1 LTQSAPVLRIDAAAL
16 IDDRPITG
24 LQVRVF
30 IFCALVALLD
40 GVDSYV
46 IAVAGP
52 LIRDEMAMSAL
63 AFAPA
68 FSAHLF
74 GAAIGAILFGPIAD
88 RIGRKPTLVF
98 ATALFGA
105 FTCLTALAGS
115 FPLLLLYRALAGLGL
130 GGAIPCFITLAAE
143 YAPAKRRAMYTSLLW
158 AGYPLGNA
166 VGALTSS
173 FVISYFEWPALF
185 YVGGVPTLIVA
196 ALLLFF
202 MPESLRY
209 LASCGRNDGRPERLA
224 RRLNPMLP
232 AGRIEVVLNSETR
245 ASPAKVPLQD
255 LFSGGRAVGTVLLG
269 LILFLGFATT
279 TVIVLQVPTLL
290 REANIPLQVSARLT
304 VAYSF
309 VAAFGMAIAGRLV
322 EKFGPAAALAPAFVF
337 GAALLAA
344 LGYFAASPY
353 AAAVVM
359 ALLGLTVPLGTSG
372 GIALTATFYPTAMR
386 SAGTGWAMGMG
397 RVGQVCSPLV
407 IGLMLGLSWPPA
419 NILAAM
425 ATAPLL
431 AALCVVLHQTFS
443 RLAPRADVKPL
454 PAE

>member
-1 LTQSAPVLRIDAAAL
+1 MSSNAALRVDVASL
-16 IDDRPITG
+16 IDDRPITA

-30 IFCALVALLD
+30 IFSALVALLD
-40 GVDSYV
+40 GVDSQV

-52 LIRDEMAMSAL
+52 LIRDAMAMSAL

-68 FSAHLF
+68 YSAHLF
-74 GAAIGAILFGPIAD
+74 GAAIGAVLFGPIAD

-105 FTCLTALAGS
+105 FTCLTALAGN
-115 FPLLLLYRALAGLGL
+115 FPVLLLYRAIAGLGL

-143 YAPAKRRAMYTSLLW
+143 YAPAKRRAMFTSLLW

-166 VGALTSS
+166 AGALMSS
-173 FVISYFEWPALF
+173 FVITYFEWPAVF
-185 YVGGVPTLIVA
+185 YAGGVPTLIVA
-196 ALLLFF
+196 TLLLVL

-209 LASCGRNDGRPERLA
+209 LASRGEGGSRIERLV
-224 RRLNPMLP
+224 RTLNPSLP
-232 AGRIEVVLNSETR
+232 EGRIEVTLKNEAA
-245 ASPAKVPLQD
+245 ASRAKVPLQD

-337 GAALLAA
+337 GAALLAV
-344 LGYFAASPY
+344 LGYFAAAPY
-353 AAAVVM
+353 SAAVVM
-359 ALLGLTVPLGTSG
+359 ALLGLTVPLGASG

-407 IGLMLGLSWPPA
+407 IGLMLGWAWAPA
-419 NILAAM
+419 KILAAM

-431 AALCVVLHQTFS
+431 AGLCVVLHNAFS
-443 RLAPRADVKPL
+443 RGAAVTTAKPI